1 MPGAK
6 NRRERER
13 KKKGKKFVEGIVNR
27 TSNARRA
34 QVRGSRR
41 AWNWSSDISR
51 VSQGAANF
59 SRIPLS
65 SWRGATSINASRT
78 RVAFRKLDAY
88 PRRARVESPRGRG
101 RALARRRDHGERG
114 GGVPRRV
121 EERKESELEVKMPWP
136 AWQRGGWQERGS
148 KVGGG
153 GGGET
158 RGRHGGGR
166 RRRKRRKEREVWRRR
181 P

>member
-1 MPGAK
+1 MFRKKRSPSLQPNQLGDHNLSHRGSRSSK
-6 NRRERER
+6 RKERKPRKSKCLVQKTGERER

-114 GGVPRRV
+114 EGFH
-121 EERKESELEVKMPWP
+121 
-136 AWQRGGWQERGS
+136 
-148 KVGGG
+148 
-153 GGGET
+153 GEWK
-158 RGRHGGGR
+158 RGRSR
-166 RRRKRRKEREVWRRR
+166 SLR
-181 P
+181 